1 VTHNS
6 LVANQRA
13 HISLIDRRHLRPR
26 RVPHR
31 AIQLK
36 DMKAAA
42 FAGAGTARAIDSVKP
57 YQRRVQRRALV
68 ARPLQ
73 LKLGSMGNGV
83 RNELLRAVRHAS
95 LRQVY

>member
-31 AIQLK
+31 AIQLLTF
-36 DMKAAA
+36 MRYAEAWQE
-42 FAGAGTARAIDSVKP
+42 TSRAIDSIKP
-57 YQRRVQRRALV
+57 YQRRVQRR
-68 ARPLQ
+68 PLA
-73 LKLGSMGNGV
+73 
-83 RNELLRAVRHAS
+83 AVRCNTGLGISFIDSCVESSWA
-95 LRQVY
+95 LGLP